1 MKTKVTQEMLLQ
13 SGVTITVNEDA
24 LGGYNISQPYIKG
37 KYNSEK
43 RWKVARPVW
52 VNTSRHPH
60 GKSKSYLMTC
70 VKVKEGDDY
79 YKSLTMPL
87 HRLVYIYF
95 KGNFPENYD
104 IDHIDND
111 PFNCSI
117 DNLEAVSRKEN
128 LNKRECN
135 GANQYRN
142 STNWNTWTG
151 LD

>member
-1 MKTKVTQEMLLQ
+1 MKTKVTQELLKEA
-13 SGVTITVNEDA
+13 GVVITVNEDA

-43 RWKVARPVW
+43 RWKIARPVL
-52 VNTSRHPH
+52 VNTTKHPN
-60 GKSKSYLMTC
+60 GKSKSYLMTSI
-70 VKVKEGDDY
+70 KIKQGDY
-79 YKSLTMPL
+79 YSILTMPL

-151 LD
+151 ID